1 MSGEARPIYA
11 RIADELRAAI
21 LARSLGPGDA
31 LPSEHELASRY
42 DASRVTVRKALNVL
56 CSERLVHSRQGKG
69 YFVRDPEYSLY
80 ALSFDLI
87 RPEHVVR
94 YRLMEIVETRGEA
107 AEALSLAEG
116 SPVVHLRLV
125 VLDGPRPLACEDKY
139 LPYRKGFPTIESVTH
154 NAEFPELVDRKL
166 YRIAMHC
173 DLRLR
178 PARLDAE
185 RARLLGRKEGEPALL
200 ARRLIQSDGGR
211 RLGYSLAYLLEE
223 YGELAGSSGY
233 AISKPAAEAKPA
245 ADPKPAAGPG

>member
-1 MSGEARPIYA
+1 MSDEARPIYA

-31 LPSEHELASRY
+31 LPTEHELASRY

-56 CSERLVHSRQGKG
+56 CSERLVHSHQGKG
-69 YFVRDPEYSLY
+69 YFVRSPEYSLY
-80 ALSFDLI
+80 SLSFDLI
-87 RPEHVVR
+87 RPEHSIR
-94 YRLMEIVETRGEA
+94 YHRMEIAEA
-107 AEALSLAEG
+107 SAEVAEALSLGEG
-116 SPVVHLRLV
+116 GPVVHLRLV
-125 VLDGPRPLACEDKY
+125 VLAGSQPLACEDKY
-139 LPYRKGFPTIESVTH
+139 LPYWKGFPMIESVTH

-173 DLRLR
+173 DLRLG

-185 RARLLGRKEGEPALL
+185 RARLLGRDEGEPALL
-200 ARRLIQSDGGR
+200 ARRLIQSDGGK

-233 AISKPAAEAKPA
+233 AISRTAAQTKPS
-245 ADPKPAAGPG
+245 ADPA